1 MKYLMTPLLIT
12 IVLFSSTANASCSQG
27 GRTYTDG
34 ERVGPFVCE
43 SGRWV
48 RR

>member
-1 MKYLMTPLLIT
+1 MKTLVTPFLIA
-12 IVLFSSTANASCSQG
+12 IVLFSSQANASCSQG

-34 ERVGPFVCE
+34 ERVGPFVCD
-43 SGRWV
+43 SGKWV